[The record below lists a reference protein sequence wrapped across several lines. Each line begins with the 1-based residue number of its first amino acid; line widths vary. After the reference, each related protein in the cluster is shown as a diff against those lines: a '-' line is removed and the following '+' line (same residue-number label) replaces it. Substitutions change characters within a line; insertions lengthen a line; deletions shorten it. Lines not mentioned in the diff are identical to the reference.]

1 MHQGK
6 TRRQY
11 GLYLLLRR
19 KDVWEMRKFEIL
31 LMDEAKDFISSLP
44 PAAAYKI
51 YYNMKRIASG

>member
-31 LMDEAKDFISSLP
+31 LMDEAKILYPASPKLLHTRFITT
-44 PAAAYKI
+44 
-51 YYNMKRIASG
+51 